1 MANFL
6 IDLFKKAQ
14 KSDGL
19 RTADAPTKYDDNIA
33 ALNATD
39 QSAPTTSKLDK
50 ALVNAPAAS
59 GNTIA
64 PGK

>member
-6 IDLFKKAQ
+6 IDLFKKAT
-14 KSDGL
+14 KPDGY
-19 RTADAPTKYDDNIA
+19 RTTQTPTKYNDSIA
-33 ALNATD
+33 ALNATN